1 MLSGEG
7 LECAWLRVCRETGG
21 CQRRRGVETGSLE
34 NPPGAS
40 MGVDGDEEAGT
51 EVQAEKG
58 T

>member
-1 MLSGEG
+1 MLK
-7 LECAWLRVCRETGG
+7 WD
-21 CQRRRGVETGSLE
+21 SLE

-40 MGVDGDEEAGT
+40 MGVDGAEEAGT